1 MYFWCV
7 RRLFGDSLCYNQQEE
22 YVRINELFFQKNMK
36 IIQKLSLMIVMNVL
50 MMMSLG
56 VVAYSGMKNTNDAF
70 DESVELP
77 IPNILKLSGM
87 TEAFILSMDEA
98 CSYRL
103 SGSEDSKN
111 AYFEHK
117 IAFKTLTDELK
128 RDIDYGAPNIP
139 SEDKQL
145 IDEISLKTEA
155 LFLLVEVDL
164 REYPQSDTEGMQEI
178 NRLRA
183 QENEVIALLK
193 QYRDMEEEEIRI
205 SHQKAEKT
213 TARTNMLLLSVVGI
227 FVIASLVI
235 NGLLVRSIIKPLVA
249 FTGVVRRFGKGDMSQ
264 RVSLSGNNELAV
276 AADAFNVLADSIQRS
291 QTDLEAQVQKRT
303 TEMKKQLDE
312 LERMNT
318 LMIDRELR
326 MIELKKQNT
335 ELKNSLGMQ

>member
-1 MYFWCV
+1 
-7 RRLFGDSLCYNQQEE
+7 
-22 YVRINELFFQKNMK
+22 MK

-77 IPNILKLSGM
+77 IPSILKLSGM

-98 CSYRL
+98 RSYRL
-103 SGSEDSKN
+103 YGSEDSKN
-111 AYFEHK
+111 AYSEHK
-117 IAFKTLTDELK
+117 NAFKTLMEELK
-128 RDIDYGAPNIP
+128 RALAYGTPNIP
-139 SEDKQL
+139 LEDKQL
-145 IDEISLKTEA
+145 IDAVSLKTEGI
-155 LFLLVEVDL
+155 FLLAEADFAEYEHSNVVGAQDIDHL
-164 REYPQSDTEGMQEI
+164 RT
-178 NRLRA
+178 
-183 QENEVIALLK
+183 QENEIISLLQ
-193 QYRDMEEEEIRI
+193 QYRDMEEEEIQ
-205 SHQKAEKT
+205 SAHKKAEKI
-213 TARTNMLLLSVVGI
+213 TAHMNILLLTVVGI
-227 FVIASLVI
+227 FAIVSLII
-235 NGLLVRSIIKPLVA
+235 NGLLVRSIIKPLID

-264 RVSLSGNNELAV
+264 RVSLSGNDELAV
-276 AADAFNVLADSIQRS
+276 VADAFNVLADSIQRS

-335 ELKNSLGMQ
+335 ELKNSLGIQ